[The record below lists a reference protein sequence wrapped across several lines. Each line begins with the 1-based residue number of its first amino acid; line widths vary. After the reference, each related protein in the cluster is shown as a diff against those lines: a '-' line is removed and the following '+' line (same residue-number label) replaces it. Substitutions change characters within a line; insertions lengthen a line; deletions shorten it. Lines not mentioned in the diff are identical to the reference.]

1 MVLPRINK
9 GEYPLKARIG
19 KWVYNP
25 LNKIVRRIDKE
36 MAYLTVSM
44 TMIAVGFILFTW
56 GIDRTDELARNAGA
70 MIIGL
75 AIIWIVVFTM
85 LLSFVE
91 SKHENIPNYFL
102 KILFEVASA
111 FGTVGLSAGITP
123 ILSSFGKMLI
133 MITMFVGRVGPLTLA
148 LALSV
153 REQKVFYKYPEEKIM
168 VG

>member
-1 MVLPRINK
+1 MRLSIYFGK
-9 GEYPLKARIG
+9 YPLKARIG

-75 AIIWIVVFTM
+75 AIIMW
-85 LLSFVE
+85 
-91 SKHENIPNYFL
+91 
-102 KILFEVASA
+102 
-111 FGTVGLSAGITP
+111 VGGLRIAT
-123 ILSSFGKMLI
+123 
-133 MITMFVGRVGPLTLA
+133 
-148 LALSV
+148 
-153 REQKVFYKYPEEKIM
+153 REQKKQEKRWEQIITILKAM
-168 VG
+168 ATKMGVDVDNINDGDKR